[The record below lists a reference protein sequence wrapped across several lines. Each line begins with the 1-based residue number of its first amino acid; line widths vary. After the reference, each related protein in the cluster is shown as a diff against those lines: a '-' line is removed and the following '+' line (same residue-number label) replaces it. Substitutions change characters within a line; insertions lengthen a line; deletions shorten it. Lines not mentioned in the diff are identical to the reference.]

1 MVLRFGFYSGD
12 IFFLSFISSCMI
24 QYSYLIMFVYWVSL
38 CACECPFSFHSLDS
52 SLSLYIQ
59 VIGVEYPVRSVDV
72 LYDFVMILQSTL
84 HVTPNLFSYHQSWH
98 TFAMTIYCLLFLAI
112 CMMSRM
118 SMMVVI
124 TIHPIPRPKRWYKEY
139 KKRRKMSMWLAAKRG
154 GVAPVGHP
162 PRIPVLSD

>member
-84 HVTPNLFSYHQSWH
+84 HVTHNLFSYHQS
-98 TFAMTIYCLLFLAI
+98 
-112 CMMSRM
+112 
-118 SMMVVI
+118 
-124 TIHPIPRPKRWYKEY
+124 
-139 KKRRKMSMWLAAKRG
+139 
-154 GVAPVGHP
+154 
-162 PRIPVLSD
+162 

>member
-72 LYDFVMILQSTL
+72 LYDFVMILR
-84 HVTPNLFSYHQSWH
+84 HDH
-98 TFAMTIYCLLFLAI
+98 LLF
-112 CMMSRM
+112 
-118 SMMVVI
+118 VVSCYLHDV
-124 TIHPIPRPKRWYKEY
+124 TNEYDGGDYNTSYPKTKTMIQR
-139 KKRRKMSMWLAAKRG
+139 
-154 GVAPVGHP
+154 V
-162 PRIPVLSD
+162 